1 MRLEFWTS
9 FLPFFPN
16 LTFSYLD
23 DFVADVG
30 RWAESW
36 VGKSIENLVDSDE
49 NWVYGFEQ
57 CTNVEV
63 VALAAQD
70 QTDSKK
76 NLNDSSIL
84 GCTSWSK
91 DCNWVWCR
99 LHLYYQGTSV
109 EPGKLYTQISGL
121 RHGNRCNPDLAYVLG

>member
-1 MRLEFWTS
+1 MG
-9 FLPFFPN
+9 
-16 LTFSYLD
+16 

-30 RWAESW
+30 KRAGNY
-36 VGKSIENLVDSDE
+36 VGKSTENLVDFDE
-49 NWVYGFEQ
+49 NWVDGFEQ
-57 CTNVEV
+57 CTDVKV
-63 VALAAQD
+63 VVLAAQD

-99 LHLYYQGTSV
+99 LHSYYQGTSV

-121 RHGNRCNPDLAYVLG
+121 RHDNRCNSDLSLVLG